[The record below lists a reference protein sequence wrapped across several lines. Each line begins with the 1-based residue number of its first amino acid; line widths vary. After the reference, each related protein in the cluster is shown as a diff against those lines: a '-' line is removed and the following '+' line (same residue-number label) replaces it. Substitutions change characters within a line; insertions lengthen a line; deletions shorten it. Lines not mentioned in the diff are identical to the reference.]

1 MSYVVLLRYEIIII
15 SLYALLVVFS
25 AECEGLW
32 LLREPFQHEC
42 LPYKNNTPVLAK
54 AGLVIQSSM
63 EAGGLDCG
71 LVRQK
76 WLAFLFTAISQWRG
90 FVPTTRPRWR
100 HTEFYSISLHKTLR
114 FTSTIAFFVQV
125 SKEFPSWAVC
135 FYLSRLMQ
143 FEISM
148 ASMRTFCTH
157 KHWFQP
163 LALDKCSFIQD
174 CTKLNI
180 LVSLVYNVKYSV
192 PAPFGKSVMDMTQV
206 STDACSGHSTWQ
218 YNLGGAEV
226 AEQSHKFYTSIK
238 RHRWLVHIHN
248 KEHLFSAVATKYLF
262 NRPRK
267 TREPQGHVTG
277 LKQTKSRIVD
287 DCGQLISS
295 GREGA
300 SDLDWVGP
308 VHRFTFS
315 QVENIIH
322 DLSHLK

>member
-1 MSYVVLLRYEIIII
+1 M
-15 SLYALLVVFS
+15 
-25 AECEGLW
+25 
-32 LLREPFQHEC
+32 
-42 LPYKNNTPVLAK
+42 
-54 AGLVIQSSM
+54 
-63 EAGGLDCG
+63 
-71 LVRQK
+71 
-76 WLAFLFTAISQWRG
+76 
-90 FVPTTRPRWR
+90 PRWR
-100 HTEFYSISLHKTLR
+100 HTEFYSISLHKTHR

-157 KHWFQP
+157 KHWF
-163 LALDKCSFIQD
+163 IQD

-192 PAPFGKSVMDMTQV
+192 PASFGKSVMDMTQV

-218 YNLGGAEV
+218 YSLGGAEV
-226 AEQSHKFYTSIK
+226 AEQSHKFYTTQVS
-238 RHRWLVHIHN
+238 RDTGEWWLVHIHN
-248 KEHLFSAVATKYLF
+248 KEHLLSAVATKYLF
-262 NRPRK
+262 KRPRK

-300 SDLDWVGP
+300 SDLGWVGP